1 MKEGSRVAENYPRE
15 AGLQPAKGCF
25 INNRWEPSASGR
37 SLPVVAPAEGM
48 VFAEIAAGNAS
59 DIDRAVTAARA
70 AFETGTWGRL
80 TATERG
86 RLLMRLA
93 QLVLD
98 NAEELAAIEARDCGK
113 PIRAARADIQAT
125 ARYFEFYG
133 GAADKFHGEQIPFM
147 NGYYVTGEREP
158 LGVTG
163 HVIPWN
169 YPAQMTGR
177 TLGPALAMG
186 NATVLKPAEDACLTV
201 LRIAELAA
209 EAGFPEGSVNVVP
222 GLGHEAGSALAEHR
236 GIDFISFT
244 GSPQVGTLIQTAA
257 AKNHIGCVLE
267 LGGKSP
273 QILFEDADLDA
284 AVPVVVA
291 AIVQNAG
298 QTCSAGAR
306 VLVQRSIW
314 EKAIARIAERFNA
327 LRAGLPN
334 DDPDLGPIISAK
346 QKERVEGFIARA
358 KEQGVPVIAEGGLH
372 PEAPAS
378 GFYVPPVIFG
388 PVPRDNALAFDEVF
402 GPVLA
407 AIPFEDEADALAL
420 ANSTDYGLV
429 AGVWTR
435 DTSRAI
441 RMARRLRVG
450 QVYVNAYGAGGGI
463 ELPFGGVKKS
473 GHGREKGMEAL
484 YEFSA
489 LKTIVIKHD

>member
-1 MKEGSRVAENYPRE
+1 VAEDYPRSE
-15 AGLQPAKGCF
+15 AGLRPAKGCF
-25 INNRWEPSASGR
+25 INNRWEKSASGA
-37 SLPVVAPAEGM
+37 SLPVVAPAEGV
-48 VFAEIAAGNAS
+48 VFAEIAAGNAQ
-59 DIDRAVTAARA
+59 DIDRAVAAARA
-70 AFETGTWGRL
+70 AFEGGAWSRL
-80 TATERG
+80 SATDRG
-86 RLLMRLA
+86 RLLMRLS
-93 QLVLD
+93 QLVTE
-98 NAEELAAIEARDCGK
+98 NAEELTALESRDCGK
-113 PIRAARADIQAT
+113 PMRAARADIQAA

-147 NGYYVTGEREP
+147 NGYYVTGDREP

-209 EAGFPEGSVNVVP
+209 EAGFPEGAINVVP
-222 GLGHEAGSALAEHR
+222 GLGHVAGAALSEHP

-244 GSPQVGTLIQTAA
+244 GSPMVGTLIQTAA
-257 AKNHIGCVLE
+257 AQNHIGCVLE

-273 QILFEDADLDA
+273 QIIFEDADLDA
-284 AVPVVVA
+284 ALPVVVA
-291 AIVQNAG
+291 AIIQNAG

-314 EKAIARIAERFNA
+314 DKTIALLSERFRA
-327 LRAGLPN
+327 VKAGLPA
-334 DDPDLGPIISAK
+334 DDADLGPIINAK
-346 QKERVEGFIARA
+346 QKGRVEGFISRAR
-358 KEQGVPVIAEGGLH
+358 EQGVPVIAEGSVRDD
-372 PEAPAS
+372 APAG
-378 GFYVPPVIFG
+378 GFYVAPVIFG

-407 AIPFEDEADALAL
+407 AIPFDDEADALAV
-420 ANSTDYGLV
+420 ANGTEYGLV

-489 LKTIVIKHD
+489 LKTIIIKHD